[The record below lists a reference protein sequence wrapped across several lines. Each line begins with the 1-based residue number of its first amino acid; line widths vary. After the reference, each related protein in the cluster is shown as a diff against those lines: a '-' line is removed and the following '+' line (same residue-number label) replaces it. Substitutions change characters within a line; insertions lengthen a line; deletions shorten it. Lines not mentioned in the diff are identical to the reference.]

1 MIKKLILL
9 LVSTQFLCAE
19 HYPSFSSAELINI
32 EKSRG
37 TISRNRVQDYINTIE
52 GYKKLPQKK
61 QLVLVNSYLNGLL
74 PKYDDQNQKQI
85 DYWETPKEFL
95 TLGYG
100 DCEDY
105 AIIKY
110 FTLVKLGFKK
120 ENLYL
125 TVVSDRLLG
134 NYHMVLSY
142 FETPQKT
149 PLILDNLSFK
159 VLDLKS
165 RRDLKYMYFINEK
178 GVFTIQKD
186 FTLVKRKSNSQK
198 FHELLAK
205 ISKNI

>member
-1 MIKKLILL
+1 MIKKLFLL

-19 HYPSFSSAELINI
+19 HYPSFSSAELRNI

-37 TISRNRVQDYINTIE
+37 TISRNRVQDYINTID

-120 ENLYL
+120 EKLYL

-142 FETPQKT
+142 FETAKKT

-159 VLDLKS
+159 VLDLNS
-165 RRDLKYMYFINEK
+165 RHDLKYIYFINEK
-178 GVFTIQKD
+178 GVFTIRKDYSLIRQKH
-186 FTLVKRKSNSQK
+186 NSQK